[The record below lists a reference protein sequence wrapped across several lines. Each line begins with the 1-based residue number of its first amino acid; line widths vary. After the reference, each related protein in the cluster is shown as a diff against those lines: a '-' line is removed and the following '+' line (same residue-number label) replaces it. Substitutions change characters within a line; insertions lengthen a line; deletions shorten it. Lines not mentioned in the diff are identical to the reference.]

1 MNINEYI
8 EKYIEINEEVN
19 QLRVTMSVPP
29 RKVVIYKWEESEETQ
44 PKTVTGGDIER
55 YLAQK
60 GYKGLIITFSQV
72 INNTHKNGLDAYWT
86 FKKTKK
92 RKTKTK
98 TFSEE

>member
-19 QLRVTMSVPP
+19 QLRVTMSVPA
-29 RKVVIYKWEESEETQ
+29 RKVVIYKWEEDEETQ

-60 GYKGLIITFSQV
+60 GYKDLLITFSQV
-72 INNTHKNGLDAYWT
+72 INNTHKNGLNAHWV
-86 FKKTKK
+86 FKKTKRK
-92 RKTKTK
+92 RTKTK
-98 TFSEE
+98 ISSEK

>member
-29 RKVVIYKWEESEETQ
+29 RKVVIYKSQEDEETQ

-72 INNTHKNGLDAYWT
+72 INNTHKNGLDAHWT